1 MLTAM
6 LILTLSALIR
16 TALTAVIVYVLSRT
30 TEP

>member
-6 LILTLSALIR
+6 LILTLSALIG